1 MILTNLLSTSSIQ
14 IVTGATFAAGEYTFP
29 RGEFCMLNQTMP
41 TPVVGHKYYGRVEQ
55 KVPADTSFSDGRFEY
70 YRTDVPGTGLISFTS
85 FFEAVQDNQYHTYSS
100 ILEFP
105 DLYSQE
111 GWIMRSFTV
120 DGSNTVYRKNH
131 MIIDLTA
138 AFGAG
143 NEPPKEMLDRLIP
156 YFEGTYNYESKILFG
171 VNGIAKK
178 FKTGYA
184 EVDGRSSRL
193 RAGYLGV
200 NGLSQSIFPTTCYE
214 KYSLAYTW
222 GVVTLG
228 EVSSSGFKNE
238 WGRYLLSTP
247 PFDPE
252 SETKPKFDYTG
263 GTSSKSLEN
272 GLYERVWAAD
282 DHSLILKVNES
293 AADGITESDYF
304 IILTKAE
311 TYLSIF
317 WNYSGYISTIDR
329 VATRRGNYIE
339 SVFAYD
345 GDYPDNGEQDGYWWV
360 KRTVTKNKALDKG
373 VLVDAPG
380 WITTDFLPLPKGCTR
395 ITIEAGESRNS
406 GDCLDEYNTNK
417 GYLSYWGASAN
428 PRTFNLDYP
437 NDTKFIRATV
447 KESMLA
453 RCYIY
458 DDTHGSYI
466 WKG

>member
-1 MILTNLLSTSSIQ
+1 MVLTNLLAVSQMIIS
-14 IVTGATFAAGEYTFP
+14 GATLSEGVFTFP
-29 RGEFCMLNQTMP
+29 VGEFCMITHSLP
-41 TPVVGHKYYGRVEQ
+41 TPTVGHKYYGRVDQ
-55 KVPADTSFSDGRFEY
+55 KVPAGTTFGDGRFEY
-70 YRTDVPGTGLISFTS
+70 FGGDGEGKNIVFTS
-85 FFEAVQDNQYHTYSS
+85 FWDATMDNEWHTYSA
-100 ILEFP
+100 ILSFP
-105 DLYSQE
+105 SVTGENWTL
-111 GWIMRSFTV
+111 RSFTV
-120 DGSNTVYRKNH
+120 DGSATVFRRRH

-156 YFEGTYNYESKILFG
+156 FFEGTYNYESKILFG

-184 EVDGRSSRL
+184 EVDGVSRRL

-200 NGLSQSIFPTTCYE
+200 NGLSQSIYPTTCYE

-238 WGRYLLSTP
+238 WGKYLLSIP

-293 AADGITESDYF
+293 SADQITESDYF

-345 GDYPDNGEQDGYWWV
+345 GDYPDNGEKDGYWWV
-360 KRTVTKNKALDKG
+360 KRTVSKNKALDKG

-406 GDCLDEYNTNK
+406 GDCLDEYDTNK